1 MRKFIASVVVGI
13 GLLASLTACNKQVID
28 LTYSYS
34 WAQFKMPDG
43 SIVEGKLDS
52 WKDYDGEQIQ
62 VTIDGTR
69 LIWGQE
75 ILQLRVLSSRPFIQ
89 TLNIDTK

>member
-1 MRKFIASVVVGI
+1 MRKFIASVVVGL

-43 SIVEGKLDS
+43 TIVEGKVDN
-52 WKDYDGEQIQ
+52 WTDYDGEQIQ
-62 VTIDGTR
+62 VTIDGTTY
-69 LIWGQE
+69 L
-75 ILQLRVLSSRPFIQ
+75 VSSIN
-89 TLNIDTK
+89 LVMKK

>member
-13 GLLASLTACNKQVID
+13 RLLASLTACNKQVID
-28 LTYSYS
+28 MAYSYS

-52 WKDYDGEQIQ
+52 WK
-62 VTIDGTR
+62 R
-69 LIWGQE
+69 L
-75 ILQLRVLSSRPFIQ
+75 
-89 TLNIDTK
+89 

>member
-34 WAQFKMPDG
+34 WAQIKMPDG
-43 SIVEGKLDS
+43 SIVEGKVSS
-52 WKDYDGEQIQ
+52 WNDYEGEQLQ
-62 VTIDGTR
+62 VCIDGKTY
-69 LIWGQE
+69 L
-75 ILQLRVLSSRPFIQ
+75 VNSV
-89 TLNIDTK
+89 NIVMTK

>member
-34 WAQFKMPDG
+34 WAQIKMPNG
-43 SIVEGKLDS
+43 SIVEGK
-52 WKDYDGEQIQ
+52 
-62 VTIDGTR
+62 V
-69 LIWGQE
+69 
-75 ILQLRVLSSRPFIQ
+75 SS
-89 TLNIDTK
+89 

>member
-1 MRKFIASVVVGI
+1 MKKFISSVVVVI

-43 SIVEGKLDS
+43 SIVEGKVDN
-52 WKDYDGEQIQ
+52 WTDYEGEQVQ
-62 VTIDGTR
+62 VTIDGTTY
-69 LIWGQE
+69 L
-75 ILQLRVLSSRPFIQ
+75 VSSIN
-89 TLNIDTK
+89 LVMKK

>member
-1 MRKFIASVVVGI
+1 MRKFIASVVVRI
-13 GLLASLTACNKQVID
+13 GLPASLTACNKQVTD

-34 WAQFKMPDG
+34 WTQIKMPDG

-62 VTIDGTR
+62 VTIDGTTY
-69 LIWGQE
+69 L
-75 ILQLRVLSSRPFIQ
+75 VSSIN
-89 TLNIDTK
+89 LVMKK

>member
-34 WAQFKMPDG
+34 WAQIKMPDG
-43 SIVEGKLDS
+43 SIVEGRVDS
-52 WKDYDGEQIQ
+52 WTDYEGEQVQ
-62 VTIDGTR
+62 VTIDGTTYLVNSIN
-69 LIWGQE
+69 LIM
-75 ILQLRVLSSRPFIQ
+75 
-89 TLNIDTK
+89 KK